1 MSPKQLPPS
10 VRPRERAWARGVASL
25 TDAELLALLLGTG
38 VRGCSVL
45 QLAED
50 VLHRVGGL
58 AGLLQADAAALGRL
72 RGIGPAR
79 RVELAAVGEMARRSL
94 AQSLS
99 RSPVFDSPQ
108 QVRQYLT
115 LHLSALPHEEFA
127 VLFLDGQHR
136 LIEMKSLFRGTLSQ
150 TSVYPREVVREA
162 LARHAGAVILA
173 HNHPS
178 GLAEPSRAD
187 ELLTQTL
194 KSALQLVDIRVLD
207 HLVVGRGQVVSFAE
221 RGLL

>member
-1 MSPKQLPPS
+1 MSPKDLPAAA
-10 VRPRERAWARGVASL
+10 RPRERALALGAASL
-25 TDAELLALLLGTG
+25 ADAELLALLLRTG
-38 VRGCSVL
+38 VRGRGVL
-45 QLAED
+45 QLAQDLLE
-50 VLHRVGGL
+50 RFGGF
-58 AGLLQADAAALGRL
+58 AGLLQADGAAL
-72 RGIGPAR
+72 RGVKGLGPAR
-79 RVELAAVGEMARRSL
+79 RAELAAVAEMARRSL
-94 AQSLS
+94 AQTLS
-99 RSPVFDSPQ
+99 SAPVFDSPQ
-108 QVRQYLT
+108 RVREYLM

-127 VLFLDGQHR
+127 VLFLDAQHR

-178 GLAEPSRAD
+178 GAAEPSRAD

-194 KSALQLVDIRVLD
+194 KNALQLVDIRVLD